1 LGLNDFYFGSKEED
15 FPLGHI
21 QMLGKTDAAMFR
33 GESHGPPPGFAAGEL
48 ASHALDFWLV
58 EDRYPRPI
66 FSSLHG
72 LYSTGGLAAAS
83 IAALAVWGGV
93 PAAVQALGLTVI
105 IAPVLL
111 AASRALLRG
120 EVASADRVGVL
131 AWPSRALIGLGG
143 AGVPGPDGRGCRGR
157 LDRGLFARMRR
168 SGNGRRGYRL
178 RLLLARDG
186 DRPFQRRLGAST
198 MGCGQPASG
207 RRCGSGSRH
216 GDSPDRTWPDPAVLG
231 FTLFGLGLA
240 NMVPVLLG
248 AAGSA
253 QDVTAGLGIASVATA
268 GDGGLLGGP
277 LIGFLA
283 EITDLRVALITILVG
298 VLAVAVFAGSVRE
311 NRDGARGER
320 RNASG
325 IKTISDRNFT
335 PTA

>member
-33 GESHGPPPGFAAGEL
+33 GESHGPLPGFAAGKL

-143 AGVPGPDGRGCRGR
+143 AGVPGPDGRGCHGR

-168 SGNGRRGYRL
+168 SGNGRRCHRL
-178 RLLLARDG
+178 RRLLSRGG

-198 MGCGQPASG
+198 IGAVSLLRVGGVAAGLGMAIALTAPGLIPS
-207 RRCGSGSRH
+207 
-216 GDSPDRTWPDPAVLG
+216 VLG

-248 AAGSA
+248 AAGRA

>member
-1 LGLNDFYFGSKEED
+1 MGLNDFYFGSKEED

-33 GESHGPPPGFAAGEL
+33 GESHGPLPGFAAGKL

-131 AWPSRALIGLGG
+131 AWPSRA
-143 AGVPGPDGRGCRGR
+143 
-157 LDRGLFARMRR
+157 
-168 SGNGRRGYRL
+168 
-178 RLLLARDG
+178 
-186 DRPFQRRLGAST
+186 
-198 MGCGQPASG
+198 
-207 RRCGSGSRH
+207 
-216 GDSPDRTWPDPAVLG
+216 
-231 FTLFGLGLA
+231 
-240 NMVPVLLG
+240 
-248 AAGSA
+248 
-253 QDVTAGLGIASVATA
+253 
-268 GDGGLLGGP
+268 
-277 LIGFLA
+277 
-283 EITDLRVALITILVG
+283 
-298 VLAVAVFAGSVRE
+298 
-311 NRDGARGER
+311 
-320 RNASG
+320 
-325 IKTISDRNFT
+325 
-335 PTA
+335 